1 MRRTAPT
8 TMSVEPENQPYL
20 SGCMVTINQLLL
32 IDILPLKIALYG
44 IYKKENLV
52 ILPLF

>member
-8 TMSVEPENQPYL
+8 TVSVEPENQPYL
-20 SGCMVTINQLLL
+20 RGFVVTINQLLL
-32 IDILPLKIALYG
+32 IEVLALKIASYG
-44 IYKKENLV
+44 NDKKENLV